1 MSDEQYTVSAV
12 LPDNQIVDGVFRLS
26 EGEQDIDLS
35 FELPDRKLNVR
46 AGDYFEALVA
56 IRRELEKD
64 DIFLNCYGASRNVYP
79 SGMGRDMGAGL
90 RAYKMTIGKHARM
103 EDLVFIFDTGSDVE
117 PCSVLEQRDFFEK
130 WLNSS
135 RA

>member
-1 MSDEQYTVSAV
+1 
-12 LPDNQIVDGVFRLS
+12 
-26 EGEQDIDLS
+26 
-35 FELPDRKLNVR
+35 
-46 AGDYFEALVA
+46 
-56 IRRELEKD
+56 
-64 DIFLNCYGASRNVYP
+64 
-79 SGMGRDMGAGL
+79 MGRDMGAGL